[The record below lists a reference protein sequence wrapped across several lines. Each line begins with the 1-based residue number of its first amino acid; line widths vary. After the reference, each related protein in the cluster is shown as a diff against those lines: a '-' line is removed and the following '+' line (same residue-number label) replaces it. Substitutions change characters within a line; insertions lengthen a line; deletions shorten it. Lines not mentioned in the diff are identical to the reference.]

1 MSEPIRILVVDDHPV
16 VRDGLAAMLNTQ
28 SDFEV
33 VGEASDGEEALQR
46 VADRDPDVL
55 LLDLEMPGVDGIETL
70 QRLRQSKARARAIV
84 FTVFDTDERIVSA
97 MKAGAKGYLLKGAPR
112 DDVFRAVRVVNEGGS
127 LLEPLIASRFLDS
140 INNPGRVDSAAKGSA
155 ETDRNGPFKQRN
167 RRSTLHFRT
176 HGQVPRER
184 DPGQV
189 RRGKSYRSSR
199 NCDTA
204 RADINNRHS
213 AVSTLRSAPKGLSI
227 ETAGRHVDGVIS
239 ACYPRAALLRSVA
252 TKYVEMNTP
261 ARMTV
266 KSLPP

>member
-70 QRLRQSKARARAIV
+70 QRLKEEKARARAIV

-140 INNPGRVDSAAKGSA
+140 INNPDA
-155 ETDRNGPFKQRN
+155 
-167 RRSTLHFRT
+167 L
-176 HGQVPRER
+176 
-184 DPGQV
+184 
-189 RRGKSYRSSR
+189 
-199 NCDTA
+199 TA
-204 RADINNRHS
+204 RQKEVLKLIATGLLNKEIADR
-213 AVSTLRSAPKGLSI
+213 LY
-227 ETAGRHVDGVIS
+227 IS
-239 ACYPRAALLRSVA
+239 ER
-252 TKYVEMNTP
+252 
-261 ARMTV
+261 TV
-266 KSLPP
+266 KFHVSEILAKLGAGNRTEAVAIATQRGLI